1 MAIFASALPLALM
14 AGSLEV
20 GKLAPPVY
28 PIGRG
33 PFLLKSYLTIA
44 VVVLM
49 FITSMGIFGFLSKA
63 HPEQAPRE
71 ASVAKIERITD
82 DIARFEL
89 LVDRTEKKI
98 AKLENETSNDSSDIN
113 AQIDAE

>member
-1 MAIFASALPLALM
+1 
-14 AGSLEV
+14 
-20 GKLAPPVY
+20 
-28 PIGRG
+28 
-33 PFLLKSYLTIA
+33 
-44 VVVLM
+44 M

-63 HPEQAPRE
+63 HQNKSPTGE

-98 AKLENETSNDSSDIN
+98 AKLENETYNDSSDIN
-113 AQIDAE
+113 AQIDAEQQRMDNAYAYSAKRLTSKWRLSDKNNLALRIK

>member
-1 MAIFASALPLALM
+1 MP
-14 AGSLEV
+14 G
-20 GKLAPPVY
+20 
-28 PIGRG
+28 
-33 PFLLKSYLTIA
+33 
-44 VVVLM
+44 
-49 FITSMGIFGFLSKA
+49 
-63 HPEQAPRE
+63 E

-113 AQIDAE
+113 AQIDAEQQRMDNAYARIQPAIDEQMEIIRQEQSGTEDQVKSYTDQINRIDDGLAKLQIRC